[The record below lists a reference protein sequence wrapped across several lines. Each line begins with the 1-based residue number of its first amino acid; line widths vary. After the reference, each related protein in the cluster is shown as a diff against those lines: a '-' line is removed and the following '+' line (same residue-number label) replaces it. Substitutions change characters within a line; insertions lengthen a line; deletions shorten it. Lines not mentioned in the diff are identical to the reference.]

1 MNFIDT
7 VMEKWNAFY
16 EKVRPTVR
24 KVRAALSKA
33 GNAIVRGWKYTLKMR
48 KAFLGIP
55 VGIIAVL
62 LALYNMTHLPSM
74 VGLNLLPTGEFSF
87 QIIRGIAVLG
97 PMAITAFCL
106 LLMFISRRLL
116 TPWLVSVF
124 SLVLPV
130 VILITN
136 TFPA

>member
-7 VMEKWNAFY
+7 VMEKWNAFC
-16 EKVRPTVR
+16 EKVRPTVQ
-24 KVRAALSKA
+24 KVTAALSKA
-33 GNAIVRGWKYTLKMR
+33 GDAILRGWKYTLKMR
-48 KAFLGIP
+48 KVFLGIP
-55 VGIIAVL
+55 VGVIAVL

-74 VGLNLLPTGEFSF
+74 VGLNLLPSGEFSF
-87 QIIRGIAVLG
+87 RIIREIAVLG
-97 PMAITAFCL
+97 PMAITALCL
-106 LLMFISRRLL
+106 LLMFASRRVL